1 MLSASA
7 TAVGAFAGIGSVSAA
22 TTTPA
27 ALKVLHI
34 PFNFA
39 ETSFDPAKIIDLAS
53 RTITPHIFE
62 SLYTYDHLARPVKFR
77 PLTAAGMP
85 EASADFKTW
94 TVRVRPGIFFADD
107 PAFKGQ
113 RRELVARDFLYA
125 FQRVADPANNS
136 PATSSLLDE
145 KIIGLAAQHRI
156 AMDQRKPFDYDAPI
170 AGLQVLDRHSL
181 RFTLEEPRPRFIQ
194 NLAQG
199 DIMGAQAREVV
210 EFYGDKLGEH
220 PVGTGPFM
228 LAHDQWVR
236 GTRIVLLRNPGF
248 REMFYDAEPAADD
261 AEGQA
266 LLARFKGRRL
276 PMVDAVQVHVINE
289 SQPLWLSFLNGE
301 IDGLLT
307 NTGSVPTEFAPQAL
321 PNGVLAP
328 NLAKRG
334 IQAYRTM
341 RTDAAEM
348 YFNMDDPMLGGYTP
362 DRIALRRAVSLG
374 YDVAR
379 EVRLIRRGQA
389 VLAQSPI
396 VPGTTGYD
404 PAFKSEMSD
413 YDPGRANA
421 LLDLYGYTR
430 RDADGYR
437 QMPDG
442 APLLIRMSTEPE
454 QIYRQYNELFRRCM
468 KAIGIRTEFET
479 AQWPEHL
486 KGALA
491 GKLQMWQLGS
501 SADVPDGQSALA
513 RLYGP
518 QAGQQNLARFKLPAF
533 DAIYVRMLSLPDGA
547 EREALFLQAKRLAAA
562 YMPYKVL
569 VHRVANELAHAWLIG
584 YRRPIFWQDWW
595 HLVDID
601 DSLRA
606 KGAKA

>member
-22 TTTPA
+22 TATPA

-569 VHRVANELAHAWLIG
+569 VHRIANELAHAWLVG